1 MMINKRTAANI
12 LQSGFYPVQGAVSKG
27 QPLLSL
33 FSTTDEDFHAKY
45 RRCVNNAFAMSS
57 LVNYEPLVSSTL
69 TYWLDKTDD
78 MFAST
83 GKSCNFSQWL
93 QFFAFDVIG
102 DLTWSKRLGFVE
114 GNKDVD
120 NIIGFLG
127 KFFDY
132 VAPVSPTLY
141 NHHNP
146 SAYNGIRSVKC
157 QYSIV
162 FSGKTPSV
170 CSLSALALT
179 SVFIQ

>member
-1 MMINKRTAANI
+1 
-12 LQSGFYPVQGAVSKG
+12 
-27 QPLLSL
+27 
-33 FSTTDEDFHAKY
+33 
-45 RRCVNNAFAMSS
+45 MSS

-83 GKSCNFSQWL
+83 GKSCNFNQWL

-102 DLTWSKRLGFVE
+102 ELTWSKRLGFVE

-132 VAPVSPTLY
+132 VAPVRISPPWLKRLLISKLGWT
-141 NHHNP
+141 NAN
-146 SAYNGIRSVKC
+146 
-157 QYSIV
+157 
-162 FSGKTPSV
+162 T
-170 CSLSALALT
+170 
-179 SVFIQ
+179 